1 MKSVIEDFQTKKLT
15 FAVSKIGTEFELWR
29 EVLSDDKFMEKTDN
43 NIIIYSKNI
52 KIADKLLNSRKF
64 ICIWK
69 RGKIVY
75 GEFQYQWD
83 YTTKSIN
90 ARLIYTI
97 IIMNDIFDFELN
109 DKEYKNSIHNL
120 KLIVE
125 ELNKFVSTVY

>member
-1 MKSVIEDFQTKKLT
+1 MSINLQVYKNQIRIPVTKRLSKKDMKSVIEDFQTKKLT

-52 KIADKLLNSRKF
+52 KITDNLLNSRKF

-75 GEFQYQWD
+75 GEF
-83 YTTKSIN
+83 
-90 ARLIYTI
+90 
-97 IIMNDIFDFELN
+97 
-109 DKEYKNSIHNL
+109 
-120 KLIVE
+120 
-125 ELNKFVSTVY
+125 